1 MKLWIQ
7 DHDSMWLPE
16 LPSTTICIENIQSF
30 HWNIL
35 TSEMLFRHWFSLLLF
50 SCFLVVSSSM
60 FPFLII
66 AHCLASEAKKQ
77 SENCRVFIKVSSSSL
92 ADSINEIIF
101 QQSTLLSGPL
111 TPPPSQR
118 QVKGGSADGNVF
130 SPNIRGRWSVIA
142 RSPPPPPL
150 LPLPREVTVC
160 V

>member
-1 MKLWIQ
+1 MVAQATLN
-7 DHDSMWLPE
+7 DHL
-16 LPSTTICIENIQSF
+16 
-30 HWNIL
+30 HWKYSVFSLKQFN
-35 TSEMLFRHWFSLLLF
+35 FRDVIPCHWFWLLLF

-142 RSPPPPPL
+142 RSPPHPPL